1 MLRRR
6 WHVVGVVLG
15 VIALAS
21 GACSASDKPS
31 ASSSHQSGGQPADA
45 ARTLLPVHVER
56 GDRPRFVD
64 ESGREVLLR
73 GVNVNALG
81 EYFQA
86 DPKLPPTIPLSSDDW
101 AQMASLGFDAVRL
114 IVSWS
119 LLEPQRGAFDQKYVS
134 RIRDAVNTAKANG
147 IYVILDMHQDAW
159 GMNIATPHGT
169 TCPQGLEPAIGW
181 DGAPAWATIT
191 DGADTC
197 RQPGNR
203 ESAPA
208 VQTAFRS
215 FYDNRD
221 GIRTEL
227 EQTWGRLARE
237 FAGEPAVAGY
247 DLLNEPNAV
256 GDLQVELPK
265 YTAFVNDAI
274 DAIRTGETAGNGF
287 HHIAF
292 VEPIVLFP
300 LPNTV
305 PEPGFSTDPDLAFA
319 PHQYWESIVDILTIE
334 QGFDASRDAAAKLGM
349 PYWVGEYGWWSTSP
363 SDMAELHRYGRA
375 EDAAFAGSSW
385 WQWRQ
390 ACGDP
395 HSIGV
400 PGGVPADQY
409 HLHTLLCP
417 SDNDQ
422 GITQPYAT
430 VLSRTYPRATPG
442 HLTELTSDPDARTA
456 HIAGNRTGAGQDARL
471 VVWVPDR
478 GHGKPVVGGNNVAD
492 VTTTATDGGWL
503 VSAEVGCNY
512 AVDIDGAT
520 GSAITGTTAAC

>member
-1 MLRRR
+1 MA
-6 WHVVGVVLG
+6 VLG
-15 VIALAS
+15 VIALATGGCTS
-21 GACSASDKPS
+21 GKEPSTSSGHQPVEEQQADSATVL
-31 ASSSHQSGGQPADA
+31 
-45 ARTLLPVHVER
+45 RRLHVER
-56 GDRPRFVD
+56 GERPRFVD

-81 EYFQA
+81 EYYQA
-86 DPKLPPTIPLSSDDW
+86 DPKLPSTIPLTNDDW

-119 LLEPQRGAFDQKYVS
+119 LLEPQRGAFDERYVS
-134 RIRDAVNTAKANG
+134 RIRDAVNAAKANG

-159 GMNIATPHGT
+159 GMHIATPPGVS
-169 TCPQGLEPAIGW
+169 CLQGLEPAIGW

-208 VQTAFRS
+208 VQTAFQS
-215 FYDNRD
+215 FYDDRD

-237 FAGEPAVAGY
+237 FAGESAVAGY
-247 DLLNEPNAV
+247 DLFNEPNAV
-256 GDLQVELPK
+256 GDLQVQQPK
-265 YTAFVNDAI
+265 YTAFVNGAI
-274 DAIRTGETAGNGF
+274 NAIRAGETDGGGF

-300 LPNTV
+300 LPNTA
-305 PEPGFSTDPDLAFA
+305 PEPGFSTDPNLAFS

-334 QGFDASRDAAAKLGM
+334 QGFDVSRDAAAKLGM

-363 SDMAELHRYGRA
+363 SDLAKIRRYARA

-400 PGGVPADQY
+400 PGGIPDDQY
-409 HLHTLLCP
+409 HLHTLRCP
-417 SDNDQ
+417 EGDDQ

-456 HIAGNRTGAGQDARL
+456 QIAGNSTGAAQNTRL

-478 GHGKPVVGGNNVAD
+478 GHGKPVVGGRNLAD
-492 VTTTATDGGWL
+492 VTTTATEGGWI
-503 VSAEVGCNY
+503 VSGTVGCNY
-512 AVDIDGAT
+512 ALDIDGAT
-520 GSAITGTTAAC
+520 GSAITGNTDAC

>member
-1 MLRRR
+1 M
-6 WHVVGVVLG
+6 
-15 VIALAS
+15 IALVS
-21 GACSASDKPS
+21 GACSADHKPS
-31 ASSSHQSGGQPADA
+31 ASASSGPSVGPAGA
-45 ARTLLPVHVER
+45 LLPLHVEH
-56 GDRPRFVD
+56 GERPLFAD

-81 EYFQA
+81 EYYQA
-86 DPKLPPTIPLSSDDW
+86 DPKLPSTIPLTRDDW
-101 AQMASLGFDAVRL
+101 SQMASLGFDAVRL

-119 LLEPQRGAFDQKYVS
+119 RLEPQRGAFDEQYVS
-134 RIRDAVNTAKANG
+134 QIRDAVNDAKANG
-147 IYVILDMHQDAW
+147 LYVILDMHQDAW
-159 GMNIATPHGT
+159 GMYIATPPGT
-169 TCPQGLEPAIGW
+169 SCPAGLEQAIGW
-181 DGAPAWATIT
+181 DGAPQWATIT

-208 VQTAFRS
+208 VQTAFQS

-237 FAGEPAVAGY
+237 FANEPAVAGY

-265 YTAFVNDAI
+265 YTAFANETV
-274 DAIRTGETAGNGF
+274 DAIRAGETAGGGF

-300 LPNTV
+300 IPNTV
-305 PEPGFSTDPDLAFA
+305 PEPGFSTDPNLAFA
-319 PHQYWESIVDILTIE
+319 PHSYWESIVDILTIE
-334 QGFDASRDAAAKLGM
+334 QGFDVAHDAAAKLGM
-349 PYWVGEYGWWSTSP
+349 PYWIGEYGWWSTSA
-363 SDMAELHRYGRA
+363 SDLAKLRRYARA

-417 SDNDQ
+417 GDDDQ

-442 HLTELTSDPDARTA
+442 HLTALTSDPDARTA
-456 HIAGNRTGAGQDARL
+456 HIAGTSTGAGQNARL

-478 GHGKPVVGGNNVAD
+478 GHGMPVVSGNNVAD
-492 VTTTATDGGWL
+492 VTTAAANGGWL
-503 VSAEVGCNY
+503 VSATVGCNY
-512 AVDIDGAT
+512 SVDIDGAA
-520 GSAITGTTAAC
+520 GSAITGNTTPC